1 MLIYQLITETL
12 QNHLDP
18 IPNIIA
24 ERYRFYKREQME
36 TESVSDYIAAI
47 KKLSTKCDF
56 KIFLNEALRDKLV
69 CGLKDRTM
77 QERLMSMKDLTFKHA
92 CTEAVTLERAT
103 TDVKLLK
110 GTADLSLNHVA
121 KPRSAM

>member
-1 MLIYQLITETL
+1 MGPSTYALLKDLLAPALPSTKTFKVITETL

-77 QERLMSMKDLTFKHA
+77 QERLMSMKDLTFKHG
-92 CTEAVTLERAT
+92 
-103 TDVKLLK
+103 KI
-110 GTADLSLNHVA
+110 
-121 KPRSAM
+121 